1 MTEQMLPT
9 EQGEKD
15 TSLLDV
21 VGCIMYC
28 ALALHSDEER
38 GQQVPE
44 REQPVVH
51 YSMTGSINA
60 ILERPESGSHR
71 VWRQSCGQSHDW
83 SNSILCE

>member
-1 MTEQMLPT
+1 MTEQMFPT

-21 VGCIMYC
+21 VGCMIYW
-28 ALALHSDEER
+28 AFALHADEER

-60 ILERPESGSHR
+60 ILERLGER
-71 VWRQSCGQSHDW
+71 LTSCMAPKLWPIS
-83 SNSILCE
+83 